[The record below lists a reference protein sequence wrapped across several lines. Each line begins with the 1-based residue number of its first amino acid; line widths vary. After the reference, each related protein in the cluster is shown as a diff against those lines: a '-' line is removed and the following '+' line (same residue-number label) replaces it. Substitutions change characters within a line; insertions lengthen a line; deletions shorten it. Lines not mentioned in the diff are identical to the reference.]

1 MQAIEP
7 MDRQVLVVENTS
19 QPYHLVV
26 GEAVQVVVFA
36 YLMPAQAA
44 LEVETRVSLPDG
56 ARLERAT
63 FGIAASPSNNT
74 VAASV
79 ADIRGSDADSCVID
93 FGRMVTVSGVG
104 VSSAARSVTDVQQW
118 AGAAWRYFTE
128 DPSSFPEVVTDRLL
142 VTTTGSGDVERVMR
156 ADGSVWLPAQPSSLE
171 LVMDGTTVWFE
182 RQGSA
187 ADLVA
192 KDADGADVVAGVS
205 GSRVYGVDRT
215 DALREAFAKA
225 RSVDGRRDVS
235 VRLRAASPGE
245 LTLNASVSMLYEHTV
260 TFGTSSHSTTI
271 DAADEGTRTLELP
284 GPFTPDDQ
292 VREVALTLTGAFG
305 PERVEPVDGP
315 PIDDEAVLVL
325 GSGRTML
332 FGIPSSLASLFGE
345 LQGVRLRLSS
355 VRGGEIAGRLLTAV
369 GPDGHPGVAVK
380 GAELAPFQVPAAQDG
395 WFTIVLPKPVAVDVP
410 EGSPVA
416 VWLELVPSYGEIS
429 CALTT
434 STSTAEPGA
443 PLLRRLPGGS
453 TKRISSLQ
461 SAVDPG
467 EKTTLY
473 AALRVIGLPGKR
485 DRRPAV
491 AISVPGGSGTAYADP
506 TGDNLRVVV
515 GLGVGVAAQGG
526 QLPLTIRVG
535 AAGSVTADTVVV
547 AYRKGEA
554 P

>member
-1 MQAIEP
+1 MPAIES
-7 MDRQVLVVENTS
+7 MDRQVLVVENRS

-26 GEAVQVVVFA
+26 GETVQVEIFA

-44 LEVETRVSLPDG
+44 LEVEARLSLPDG

-74 VAASV
+74 VAGSV
-79 ADIRGSDADSCVID
+79 ADVRAGDAGSCVID

-104 VSSAARSVTDVQQW
+104 VSSAARSITDVQQW
-118 AGAAWRYFTE
+118 TGAAWRYFTE
-128 DPSSFPEVVTDRLL
+128 DPSSFPEIVTERLL
-142 VTTTGSGDVERVMR
+142 VSTTGSGDVERTMR
-156 ADGSVWLPAQPSSLE
+156 EEGSVWLPAQPSSLE
-171 LVMDGTTVWFE
+171 LVMDGSTVWFE

-187 ADLVA
+187 ADLVT
-192 KDADGADVVAGVS
+192 KDANGADVVPGVS
-205 GSRVYGVDRT
+205 GFRVYGVDRT
-215 DALREAFAKA
+215 DALRDAFAKA
-225 RSVDGRRDVS
+225 RSVDGSRDVN
-235 VRLRAASPGE
+235 VKLRAGSPGE

-260 TFGTSSHSTTI
+260 TFGASSHSTTI
-271 DAADEGTRTLELP
+271 DADDEGTRTLALP
-284 GPFTPDDQ
+284 GPFTPSDQ

-325 GSGRTML
+325 GAGRTML
-332 FGIPSSLASLFGE
+332 IGVPSSLASLFGE

-355 VRGGEIAGRLLTAV
+355 VKGGEIAGRLLTAL
-369 GPDGHPGVAVK
+369 GPDGRPGAAVK
-380 GAELAPFQVPAAQDG
+380 GAELAPFPVPAAQDG
-395 WFTIVLPKPVAVDVP
+395 WFTLVLPKPVPVDVP

-416 VWLELVPSYGEIS
+416 AWLELVPSYGEIS

-434 STSTAEPGA
+434 SMNPAEPGA
-443 PLLRRLPGGS
+443 PVLRRLPGGS
-453 TKRISSLQ
+453 TKGISSLQ
-461 SAVDPG
+461 SAADPG
-467 EKTTLY
+467 QTTTLF

-485 DRRPAV
+485 DPRPAV
-491 AISVPGGSGTAYADP
+491 AVSVPGGTGTAFADP
-506 TGDNLRVVV
+506 TGDSLRVVV
-515 GLGVGVAAQGG
+515 GLGAGVAAQGG

-547 AYRKGEA
+547 AYKKGGA